1 MTALAPQTLPILRGP
16 RFFEWE
22 KADPSPSDRRQS
34 RTILTL
40 ILGALDSAPQRFAL
54 EVS

>member
-1 MTALAPQTLPILRGP
+1 MTPQNLSILRGP
-16 RFFEWE
+16 RFFDRE

-40 ILGALDSAPQRFAL
+40 ILGALESAPQRFAL
-54 EVS
+54 VTS